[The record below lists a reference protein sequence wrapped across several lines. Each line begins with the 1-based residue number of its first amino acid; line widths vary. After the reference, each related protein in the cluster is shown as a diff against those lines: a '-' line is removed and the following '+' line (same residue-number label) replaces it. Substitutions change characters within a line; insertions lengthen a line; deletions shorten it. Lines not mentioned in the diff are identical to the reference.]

1 MSISD
6 LDRTRKNAYVYALA
20 NAAKFGGKARAEA
33 VHGRLMAEIRGAISA
48 EEMKKV
54 AEETVS
60 LVNSMSQVDQLKE
73 LSRLAP
79 KLLEQKKKEKEVKEL
94 PALPNADRYSKIVM
108 RLAPYPSGPLH
119 IGNARMAILND
130 EYVKRYR
137 GELIL
142 AYDDT
147 IGSVEKYIVPEAY
160 DLIKDGLDWLGVDI
174 DKIVYKSDR
183 ISIFYEWARVLLER
197 NFAYVCLCEAEALR
211 RNRGL
216 GVECPCRNSS
226 KETNL
231 DRWDKMLGGFY
242 DEGEAVVRLKTDM
255 KHPNPAFRDRVLLR
269 VSRRVHPRVGDRYR
283 VWPMLEFSWA
293 IDDDLLG
300 ITHILRGKDLAIED
314 MMEIFLWNLFGWNAP
329 EIIHHGLLQISGTK
343 LSKTK
348 ARTMINN
355 KIYSGWD
362 DPQTWSL
369 QSLRR
374 RGIRPEALREFVLQF
389 GLSLSEVTVPLD
401 NLYALD
407 KKLIDPT
414 SDRYVFVRDPVK
426 LTINDM
432 PGRIENEI
440 PRHPDLPARGFKR
453 FSITPEPDRSVTLL
467 ISRDD
472 LKLLEVSKYVRL
484 IDLCNLRVVKVGER
498 GVQCVY
504 YSADHRDA
512 QGLNAPLLQ
521 WLQLEDTFP
530 ARVFMP
536 DGTRQEGS
544 AELQC
549 TKLDVGTV
557 IQFIRFGFVR
567 IDKKDHEID
576 AFFAHN

>member
-1 MSISD
+1 
-6 LDRTRKNAYVYALA
+6 LA

-33 VHGRLMAEIRGAISA
+33 VLGRLMSETRGAVQA
-48 EEMKKV
+48 EDTKKIT
-54 AEETVS
+54 EETVA
-60 LVNSMSQVDQLKE
+60 LVNNMPQEDQVKE
-73 LSRLAP
+73 LSKLAP
-79 KLLEQKKKEKEVKEL
+79 ELLEQRKKEREIKEL
-94 PALPNADRYSKIVM
+94 PALPNIDMYSKIVM

-147 IGSVEKYIVPEAY
+147 IGSVEKDIVPEAY

-183 ISIFYEWARVLLER
+183 ISIFYEWARILLER
-197 NFAYVCLCEAEALR
+197 DLAYVCECKAETLR
-211 RNRGL
+211 RNRLL
-216 GVECPCRNSS
+216 GDECSCRDSS
-226 KETNL
+226 KDSNL

-269 VSRRVHPRVGDRYR
+269 VSRRVHPRVGDRYI

-293 IDDDLLG
+293 IDDHLLG
-300 ITHILRGKDLAIED
+300 ITHILRGKDLVIED
-314 MMEIFLWNLFGWNAP
+314 MMEIFLWNLFGWRSP
-329 EIIHHGLLQISGTK
+329 EIMHHGLLQISGTK

-348 ARTMINN
+348 SRAMIDK

-362 DPQTWSL
+362 DPQTWSM

-374 RGIRPEALREFVLQF
+374 RGIRPEALREFVLEF

-401 NLYALD
+401 NLYTLD
-407 KKLIDPT
+407 KKILDPL
-414 SDRYVFVRDPVK
+414 SDRYVFVSDPVN
-426 LTINDM
+426 LTIVNM
-432 PGRIENEI
+432 PGKIENNI
-440 PRHPDLPARGFKR
+440 PRHPDFPARGFKR
-453 FSITPEPDRSVTLL
+453 FSIVPEPDKSVTLL
-467 ISRDD
+467 VSRDD
-472 LKLLEVSKYVRL
+472 LKLLGVSKYVRL
-484 IDLCNLRVVKVGER
+484 INLCNLRVTKLSESGA
-498 GVQCVY
+498 QCVY

-512 QGLNAPLLQ
+512 KSLDAPLLQ
-521 WLQLEDTFP
+521 WLQLDDIFP

-536 DGTRQEGS
+536 DGTTKEGV

-549 TKLDVGTV
+549 TKLDVGTI

-567 IDKKDHEID
+567 IDKKNLEID
-576 AFFAHN
+576 AFFSHN

>member
-1 MSISD
+1 M
-6 LDRTRKNAYVYALA
+6 A

-33 VHGRLMAEIRGAISA
+33 VHGRLMSETRGAIPA

-54 AEETVS
+54 AEETVAI
-60 LVNSMSQVDQLKE
+60 VNNMSQEDQLRE

-79 KLLEQKKKEKEVKEL
+79 QLLEQRKKEREVKEL
-94 PALPNADRYSKIVM
+94 PALPNVDKYSKIVM

-119 IGNARMAILND
+119 IGNARMVILND

-147 IGSVEKYIVPEAY
+147 IGSVEKDIVPEAY

-174 DKIVYKSDR
+174 GKIVYKSDR
-183 ISIFYEWARVLLER
+183 ISIFYEWARMLLER
-197 NFAYVCLCEAEALR
+197 NHAYVCQCKAETLR
-211 RNRGL
+211 RNRVQGD
-216 GVECPCRNSS
+216 ECSCRDSS

-269 VSRRVHPRVGDRYR
+269 ISRRVHPRVGDRYI

-293 IDDDLLG
+293 IDDHLLG
-300 ITHILRGKDLAIED
+300 ITHVLRGKDLVIED
-314 MMEIFLWNLFGWNAP
+314 MMEVFLWNLFGWNKP
-329 EIIHHGLLQISGTK
+329 EIIHHGLLQISGAK

-348 ARTMINN
+348 ARTMIDK

-374 RGIRPEALREFVLQF
+374 RGIRPEALREFVLEF

-407 KKLIDPT
+407 RELVDPI
-414 SDRYVFVRDPVK
+414 SDRYIFVSDPVN
-426 LTINDM
+426 LTITNM
-432 PGRIENEI
+432 PGKIENEI
-440 PRHPDLPARGFKR
+440 PRHPDFPARGFKR
-453 FSITPEPDRSVTLL
+453 FGIVPDPDKSVTLL
-467 ISRDD
+467 VSRDD
-472 LKLLEVSKYVRL
+472 LELLGVSKYVRL
-484 IDLCNLRVVKVGER
+484 LNLCNLRVMKLGER
-498 GVQCVY
+498 DIQCVY
-504 YSADHRDA
+504 HSADHRDA
-512 QGLNAPLLQ
+512 KSLNAPLLQ
-521 WLQLEDTFP
+521 WLQLDDTFP

-536 DGTRQEGS
+536 DGTTREGMT
-544 AELQC
+544 ELQC

-557 IQFIRFGFVR
+557 IQFVRFGFVR

-576 AFFAHN
+576 AFFSHN